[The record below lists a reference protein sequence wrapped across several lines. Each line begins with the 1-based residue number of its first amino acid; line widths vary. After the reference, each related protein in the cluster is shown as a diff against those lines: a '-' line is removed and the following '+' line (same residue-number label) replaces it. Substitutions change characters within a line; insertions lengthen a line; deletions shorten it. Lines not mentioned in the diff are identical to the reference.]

1 MPPHDDIK
9 KYRFKTTTRVRMSQ
23 TDIVGI
29 VNNIRFFD
37 FIEIGRFE
45 YFRDMGLRYADMKDY
60 DVSMA
65 LLESSCRY
73 LSPLYFDEVI
83 EIYTRVDYIGDS
95 SFKVRYLIYVPER
108 DVVVAEGKTASI
120 FLGIESRKPIKIP
133 DKLKKIMFDYE
144 GEGKIATKGSK

>member
-9 KYRFKTTTRVRMSQ
+9 KYRFKATTRVRMSQ

-45 YFRDMGLRYADMKDY
+45 YFRDMGLRYADMRDY
-60 DVSMA
+60 GVSMA

-73 LSPLYFDEVI
+73 LSPLYFDEII
-83 EIYTRVDYIGDS
+83 EIHTRVDYIGDS

-120 FLGIESRKPIKIP
+120 FLGLESRKPIKIP
-133 DKLKKIMFDYE
+133 DKLRKIMFDYE
-144 GEGKIATKGSK
+144 GEGNIATKDGG